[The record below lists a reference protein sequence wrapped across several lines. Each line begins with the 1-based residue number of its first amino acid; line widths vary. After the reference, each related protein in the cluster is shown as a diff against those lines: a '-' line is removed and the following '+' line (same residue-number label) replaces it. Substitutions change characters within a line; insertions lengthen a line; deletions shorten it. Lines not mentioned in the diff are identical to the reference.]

1 MKFRLDVK
9 AEGRHSIL
17 LPTFGPY
24 EQKIILLLKPYY
36 DIMIHKNP
44 YSHLICLKIQDFI
57 CYFYNFTS
65 VTVHQMVKY
74 TIDETTREPGNNLI
88 STFSIETRNE
98 CRKAATSCSTP
109 TWSPTENRLEPQT
122 LKSSWTM
129 HCSSGLIDTIQVRC
143 FNSVTLKK
151 IKKLYQMFS
160 NLEFNPQLFICLNAL
175 FLTIKVSLTSR
186 C

>member
-17 LPTFGPY
+17 LPTFAPY
-24 EQKIILLLKPYY
+24 EQKIILRLKPYY

-74 TIDETTREPGNNLI
+74 TIDETTREPG
-88 STFSIETRNE
+88 
-98 CRKAATSCSTP
+98 
-109 TWSPTENRLEPQT
+109 
-122 LKSSWTM
+122 
-129 HCSSGLIDTIQVRC
+129 H
-143 FNSVTLKK
+143 
-151 IKKLYQMFS
+151 
-160 NLEFNPQLFICLNAL
+160 
-175 FLTIKVSLTSR
+175 SR
-186 C
+186 CEII